1 MIVGA
6 AVGDLGRHTKL
17 QQAPPPVESITGHS
31 QVPVFTHRTEVFE
44 QITYATQL
52 TTTLTFALTKLS
64 VLFFYKRVFQ
74 GETFRRVTYAM
85 FAIIFFWTVGFFFSN
100 LLQCWP
106 IDTNWNSQGGT
117 ATDACIQATE
127 MYLGQAYSDVLT
139 DLMILAIPLPC
150 IWALQLPVRHRIG
163 VSCIF
168 LLGLLTAAAGAAKLV
183 VFHFVALETSGDGP
197 PDVTYILTP
206 SIYWPMVESSLGIV
220 GACLPLLRP
229 LFPAASSTAFVRKLR
244 SVNIPT
250 IHFDDAKSEEDTSDV
265 SFQKFNAG
273 ALYNEKYNL

>member
-1 MIVGA
+1 MLVGA
-6 AVGDLGRHTKL
+6 SIGDLGRHTAVDL
-17 QQAPPPVESITGHS
+17 TTHPGHA
-31 QVPVFTHRTEVFE
+31 VPVFTRRTEIFE
-44 QITYATQL
+44 QISYATLL
-52 TTTLTFALTKLS
+52 TTTLTLAFTKVS
-64 VLFFYKRVFQ
+64 VLLFYKRVFQ
-74 GETFRRVTYAM
+74 GEVFAQVTNAM

-106 IDTNWNSQGGT
+106 ISINWNAYGGT
-117 ATDACIQATE
+117 APDRCISETK

-139 DLMILAIPLPC
+139 DLMIIAMPLPC
-150 IWALQLPVRHRIG
+150 IWAMQLPVRHRIG

-183 VFHFVALETSGDGP
+183 VFHHIAIETSQGAT
-197 PDVTYILTP
+197 DVTYILTP

-229 LFPAASSTAFVRKLR
+229 LFPATSSAGFVRKLR

-250 IHFDDAKSEEDTSDV
+250 IHFDDAKSEPDTSEV
-265 SFQKFNAG
+265 SFQKLGAG
-273 ALYNEKYNL
+273 ALYNERYN